1 MKISRKLLSLLLCA
15 ALIFTA
21 LPVVVSATDG
31 EPREAD
37 APFLL
42 ATVSDI
48 HYYPTSLAKY
58 KGEAFYTYFK
68 GANCVYD
75 NLNGVLDAAFDSLAA
90 DVAEKG
96 LKYVVVCGDLT
107 TNGEYEGHAELAEK
121 FRAFEEAT
129 GAEVFVINGNHDINN
144 SLASDFSY
152 PDGLRHDAK
161 ITTPADFYN
170 IYRAFGFDDAD
181 SAFSAF
187 DTGKAGALSYSV
199 VRDGYRLIM
208 IDAGKYSADHTAK
221 GKDEH
226 ETGGHI
232 TPELYAWIEAQVGAA
247 KDNGETPLLFTHWNA
262 SEMNYMHG
270 EVLQG
275 FVIDDAYRLQE
286 SLADMGV
293 HYIFS
298 GHQHVADTDVTY
310 SDAGEPLYS
319 VITPSLTQFPCAYRE
334 TAFTRGEDGS
344 ISADLRLIDCDATKL
359 VESDKGDIYM
369 RPYSESCFYLQLGEG
384 SAENYLTGIVKGML
398 SGYITKLQKAGS
410 VVAFMKN
417 EFGLD
422 VEKEIDN
429 LIHGGFSIEDIDLFT
444 TANVMSFIRDLDD
457 QIMRTYID
465 NPARLWDALG
475 NVIRNLVNLKV
486 SDVPCTKFINTYG
499 FGDAKKP
506 GTLGDVLFSA
516 MAYMYSGNED
526 SSDDKFMQD
535 VVKQADKPAF
545 VDMIFNAA
553 ERYIVEEFLVDEIL
567 ANLYVHVN
575 KLFDASM
582 IYVPGFLQVVY
593 RIFAGGT
600 KENIFTSTSAA
611 DFAKKL
617 INFMYLVVADDSA
630 ITYKYLLEYVLGTGV
645 VKYGNTVK
653 DLVNGLLA
661 QYFPLANKEATA
673 HQINVILDG
682 CINDDDADWNVVYA
696 YDGPVEVTPT
706 RGDMQLP
713 SDITLRLEDDTLLLR
728 WITKYS
734 VTGGDIEIAEK
745 QTGAAIGADAVQTQ
759 TVQDTYSGFG
769 FSFGSFG
776 ILPWT
781 RDVNVHTATVTGLE
795 PGKTYVY
802 RVGDAAKGFW
812 SPQAEFTVP
821 EATENSFS
829 FVYVTDYGAGTPAG
843 CGQFGSLLKTAVDN
857 CADMRFVLLGGPSA
871 LNGEDDTQFSGV
883 INAAAETLS
892 RVSARYVSG
901 KNDLAETPNIIKHYN
916 PPKADQYNNDLLGT
930 YYSFN
935 EGNAHFAVVNTNDL
949 GADGRLKPVQVQWL
963 EEDMTASHAKWKIVA
978 LDAPVLTGAN
988 DNDALAAQITEL
1000 CNKLK
1005 VDLLL
1010 QDGAK
1015 AVYRSHL
1022 IVNGEYNEKA
1032 DTMIRTLNGRTY
1044 RSLVGDGFVSFAPGT
1059 SGRYYEAAAAD
1070 EAKYKAA
1077 QTQNAPVYTQISVFE
1092 NDIAV
1097 LVYEVDAAGKRT
1109 VAEAFALTKI
1119 GTKAKLGDIDGD
1131 GEITSS
1137 DARLALR
1144 CAVKLEELKP
1154 AQRLVADVD
1163 FSRSVTAADARAILR
1178 AAVSLEQIV
1187 PETIEYYRHDLEE
1200 VDF

>member
-1 MKISRKLLSLLLCA
+1 MKISKKLLSLLLCA
-15 ALIFTA
+15 VLIFTA
-21 LPVVVSATDG
+21 LPVVFSA
-31 EPREAD
+31 AD
-37 APFLL
+37 DAAQDAEAPFLL

-48 HYYPTSLAKY
+48 HYYPKSLAKY

-75 NLNGVLDAAFDSLAA
+75 TLNGVLDSAFDSLAA
-90 DVAEKG
+90 EVAEKG
-96 LKYVVVCGDLT
+96 LKYVVACGDLT
-107 TNGEYEGHAELAEK
+107 ANGEYEGHAELAEK

-161 ITTPADFYN
+161 ITTPVDFYN
-170 IYRAFGFDDAD
+170 IYREFGYDDAD
-181 SAFSAF
+181 AAFSAF
-187 DTGKAGALSYSV
+187 DTGKAGALSYAV
-199 VRDGYRLIM
+199 VRDGYRLVM
-208 IDAGKYSADHTAK
+208 IDAGKYSADNTSK

-384 SAENYLTGIVKGML
+384 SAENYLMGIVKGLL

-410 VVAFMKN
+410 VVAFMKQ
-417 EFGLD
+417 EFGFD
-422 VEKEIDN
+422 VESKIDE
-429 LIHGGFSIEDIDLFT
+429 LLHGGLSISDVDIFT
-444 TANVMSFIRDLDD
+444 TANVMNFIADLDD
-457 QIMRTYID
+457 QIMRLYID

-475 NVIRNLVNLKV
+475 NVIHNLVNLKV

-499 FGDAKKP
+499 FGDTKKP

-645 VKYGNTVK
+645 VKYGKTVK

-682 CINDDDADWNVVYA
+682 CINDDDTDWNVVYA
-696 YDGPVEVTPT
+696 YSGPVEVTPT
-706 RGDMQLP
+706 LEDMQLP
-713 SDITLRLEDDTLLLR
+713 SDITLRLENGAAAIR

-734 VTGGDIEIAEK
+734 VTGGDIDIAEK
-745 QTGAAIGADAVQTQ
+745 ETGRVLRADAVRTE

-769 FSFGSFG
+769 FTFGSFG
-776 ILPWT
+776 LLPWT
-781 RDVNVHTATVTGLE
+781 RDVNVHTATVSGLV
-795 PGKTYVY
+795 PGRTYVY
-802 RVGDAAKGFW
+802 RVGDAAKNFW
-812 SPQAEFTVP
+812 SAQAEFTVP
-821 EATENSFS
+821 EETGKSFS
-829 FVYVTDYGAGTPAG
+829 FVYVTDYGTGTPAG
-843 CGQFGSLLKTAVDN
+843 CAQFGSLMKTAVEN
-857 CADMRFVLLGGPSA
+857 CADLGFVLLGGSST
-871 LNGEDDTQFSGV
+871 LSGRDDTQFSGV
-883 INAAAETLS
+883 INAAADTLS
-892 RVSARYVSG
+892 GVSSWYVSG
-901 KNDLAETPNIIKHYN
+901 AADLADTPNILKHYN
-916 PPKADQYNNDLLGT
+916 APRADQYNNDVLGT
-930 YYSFN
+930 FYSFDY
-935 EGNAHFAVVNTNDL
+935 GNAHIAVLNSNDVDAE
-949 GADGRLKPVQVQWL
+949 GKLKAFQAQWL

-978 LDAPVLTGAN
+978 IDSPVLTGAN
-988 DNDALAAQITEL
+988 GNDALAAQLTEL
-1000 CNKLK
+1000 CTKLK

-1015 AVYRSHL
+1015 AIYRSHL
-1022 IVNGEYNEKA
+1022 IVNGEYNPKA
-1032 DTMIRTLNGRTY
+1032 DTMIRILGGKTY
-1044 RSLVGDGFVSFAPGT
+1044 RSVVGDGFIAFAPGT
-1059 SGRYYEAAAAD
+1059 SGSYYEPAAAD
-1070 EAKYKAA
+1070 EAKYKVAK
-1077 QTQNAPVYTQISVFE
+1077 TQNAPVYTEISVFE
-1092 NDIAV
+1092 DDIAV
-1097 LVYEVDAAGKRT
+1097 QVYEVDAAGNRT
-1109 VAEAFALTKI
+1109 VAESFAISKI

-1131 GEITSS
+1131 GAITAS

-1144 CAVKLEELKP
+1144 YAVKLEELKP
-1154 AQRLVADVD
+1154 AQKLVADVD
-1163 FSRSVTAADARAILR
+1163 FSKSVTAADARTILR
-1178 AAVSLEQIV
+1178 AAVNIERIT
-1187 PETIEYYRHDLEE
+1187 PEIIEYYQRDLEE
-1200 VDF
+1200 VNF